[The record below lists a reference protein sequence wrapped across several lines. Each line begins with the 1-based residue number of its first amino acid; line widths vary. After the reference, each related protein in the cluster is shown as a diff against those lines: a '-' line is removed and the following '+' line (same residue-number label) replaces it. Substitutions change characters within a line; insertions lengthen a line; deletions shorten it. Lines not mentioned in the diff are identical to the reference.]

1 MPVLLLPGGC
11 WRLGRCLLLPAY
23 SPSSGC
29 SSLTSVQLSP
39 PPAVDYSLPPVPVMP
54 QLVVSLAPVPEV
66 HARALGGPTADALP
80 RAVTILELEATLAAA
95 ASSEAEL
102 HELSTWFYSLSEG
115 DKEEALTAVAK
126 QLSYGAP
133 VGEASAPAPA
143 ALRLPEAKPS
153 LTVYCDATSGPGS
166 APATALAAAA
176 APSRPLALSDLTNL
190 QAIGSGTA
198 AGAGVPAAKKTLKKL
213 ASSLHMA
220 HSQKVTPQ
228 VGGWV
233 LQYVGAA
240 LG

>member
-1 MPVLLLPGGC
+1 M
-11 WRLGRCLLLPAY
+11 LLPAY